1 MIIKATRNTSS
12 WLKVDLPSSKLSY
25 ATDSGEL
32 GRFVPSCRKF
42 LVQNFH
48 EQVPKK
54 QIYDHF
60 AFVAAY
66 LRIWHWSKVRD
77 CALYVLAGVCAERR
91 NELIG

>member
-1 MIIKATRNTSS
+1 MIWDRSIWTK
-12 WLKVDLPSSKLSY
+12 SKKISLDSIYASY
-25 ATDSGEL
+25 SGEP

-48 EQVPKK
+48 EQVPKN

-77 CALYVLAGVCAERR
+77 CASYVLAGVCAERR